1 MSIDEINLLYAKI
14 SGVLGLKC
22 DNNLFGDTPTE
33 HVIFN
38 LFLISFF
45 VVV

>member
-22 DNNLFGDTPTE
+22 DNNLFGDYLETPLTLL
-33 HVIFN
+33 VFLN
-38 LFLISFF
+38 L
-45 VVV
+45 

>member
-22 DNNLFGDTPTE
+22 DNNLFGDYLKTPLTLL
-33 HVIFN
+33 VFLN
-38 LFLISFF
+38 L
-45 VVV
+45 

>member
-22 DNNLFGDTPTE
+22 DNNLLGDYLESPQTLL
-33 HVIFN
+33 VILN
-38 LFLISFF
+38 L
-45 VVV
+45 